1 MESGG
6 IDARLLSAAYFGR
19 GNDGTKRRWGSM
31 PDALKVSVL
40 VPVYNE
46 RFLVAASLR
55 RVLAVRDP
63 SISELEVI
71 VVDDGSTDGTREV
84 LRGLAR
90 EHPAIRYIE
99 HERNLGKGAA
109 LRTAIAHA
117 TGDVCVPH
125 DADLEYHPG
134 DLPRLVQPF
143 LTEQADAVF
152 GSRFLTGEYR
162 RVLLFYHSLGNRL
175 LTTLVNMVTNLNLSD
190 METCYKMVRTQ
201 LLRSIPLRYNDFRIE
216 PELTIKLAKRGA
228 AIFEAPIRYAGR
240 TYDEGKKIGWRDGV
254 LAFAAIV
261 RGALID
267 DLYVNDPYGAHILHS
282 LSRARKFSRW
292 MSDVIRP
299 WVGRAVLEVGA
310 GIGNLTVHL
319 VPRDRYLATDINTDY
334 LAYLANFA
342 FGRPYLEVA
351 ILPAED
357 AAGFA
362 ALAGGFDTVVCLNV
376 LEHLDEPVAVLRN
389 FHAALARGGRAIVLV
404 PQGPSR
410 FNSLDR
416 ALGHRL
422 RYTRER
428 LRAVV
433 EAAGFEVEA
442 LVDFNRAA
450 VFGWR
455 LNGLLRRTRLSR
467 GQLKLYDS
475 FVWLVRRLDRL
486 LPWRGLS
493 IIAICRKP

>member
-1 MESGG
+1 MPES
-6 IDARLLSAAYFGR
+6 
-19 GNDGTKRRWGSM
+19 
-31 PDALKVSVL
+31 LKVSVL

-55 RVLAVRDP
+55 RVLAVKDP
-63 SISELEVI
+63 AIRELEII

-84 LRGLAR
+84 LRALAR
-90 EHPAIRYIE
+90 EHPRIRYIE
-99 HERNLGKGAA
+99 HERNQGKGAA
-109 LRTAIAHA
+109 LRTALAHA

-143 LTEQADAVF
+143 LHEHADAVF
-152 GSRFLTGEYR
+152 GSRFLTGDYR

-190 METCYKMVRTQ
+190 METCYKVVRTK

-228 AIFEAPIRYAGR
+228 AIFETPIRYAGR
-240 TYDEGKKIGWRDGV
+240 TYAEGKKIGWRDGMRA
-254 LAFAAIV
+254 LLAIV

-267 DLYVNDPYGAHILHS
+267 DLYVTDPYGAHILHS

-299 WVGRAVLEVGA
+299 WVGRAVLEIGA

-319 VPRDRYLATDINTDY
+319 VPRDRYLATDINPDY
-334 LAYLANFA
+334 LAYLQNFA
-342 FGRPYLEVA
+342 FGKPYLEVGELA
-351 ILPAED
+351 AE
-357 AAGFA
+357 ATARFEP
-362 ALAGGFDTVVCLNV
+362 LAGQFDTVVCLNV
-376 LEHLDEPVAVLRN
+376 LEHLDEPVPVLQN
-389 FHAALARGGRAIVLV
+389 FRGVLAPGGRAIVLV
-404 PQGPSR
+404 PQGPGR
-410 FNSLDR
+410 YNALDR

-428 LRAVV
+428 LRQVV
-433 EAAGFEVEA
+433 TEAGFEMEA
-442 LVDFNRAA
+442 LIDFNRAA
-450 VFGWR
+450 VVGWR
-455 LNGLLRRTRLSR
+455 LNGLLGRKHFSRT
-467 GQLKLYDS
+467 QLKIYDS
-475 FVWLVRRLDRL
+475 LVWLVRIIDGL

-493 IIAICRKP
+493 LIAVCRKPD

>member
-1 MESGG
+1 MAEG
-6 IDARLLSAAYFGR
+6 
-19 GNDGTKRRWGSM
+19 
-31 PDALKVSVL
+31 LKVSVL

-46 RFLVAASLR
+46 RFLAAASIR
-55 RVLAVRDP
+55 RVLAVRDR
-63 SISELEVI
+63 SIREIEVI

-90 EHPAIRYIE
+90 EQPAIRYIE

-117 TGDVCVPH
+117 TGDVCVAH
-125 DADLEYHPG
+125 DADLEYLPG

-143 LTEQADAVF
+143 LEEQADAVF

-175 LTTLVNMVTNLNLSD
+175 LTTLVNLVTNLNLSD
-190 METCYKMVRTQ
+190 METCYKMVRTK

-216 PELTIKLAKRGA
+216 PELTIKLAKRRA
-228 AIFEAPIRYAGR
+228 AIFETPIRYAGR
-240 TYDEGKKIGWRDGV
+240 TYAEGKKISWRDGV
-254 LAFAAIV
+254 LALTAIV

-267 DLYVNDPYGAHILHS
+267 DLYINDPYGAHILHS
-282 LSRARKFSRW
+282 LSRAQRFSRW

-299 WVGRAVLEVGA
+299 WVGRSVLEIGA

-319 VPRDRYLATDINTDY
+319 VPRDRYRATDINPDY
-334 LAYLANFA
+334 LDYLANFA
-342 FGRPYLEVA
+342 LGKPYFEVGALE
-351 ILPAED
+351 AEE
-357 AAGFA
+357 AEGFA
-362 ALAGGFDTVVCLNV
+362 PLAGQFDTVLCLNV
-376 LEHLDEPVAVLRN
+376 LEHLDEPVPVLRN
-389 FHAALARGGRAIVLV
+389 FRTALTPGGRAIVLV

-428 LRAVV
+428 LRAVA
-433 EAAGFEVEA
+433 EEAGFEVEA
-442 LVDFNRAA
+442 LIDFNRAA
-450 VFGWR
+450 VTGWR
-455 LNGLLRRTRLSR
+455 LSGLMRRTSFSR
-467 GQLKLYDS
+467 VQLKLYDS
-475 FVWLVRRLDRL
+475 SVGLVRRVDRF

-493 IIAICRKP
+493 LIAICRKP

>member
-1 MESGG
+1 MAEG
-6 IDARLLSAAYFGR
+6 
-19 GNDGTKRRWGSM
+19 
-31 PDALKVSVL
+31 LKVSVL

-46 RFLVAASLR
+46 RFLVAPSIR

-63 SISELEVI
+63 SIREIEVI

-84 LRGLAR
+84 LRALAR

-99 HERNLGKGAA
+99 HERNQGKGAA

-117 TGDVCVPH
+117 TGDVCVAH
-125 DADLEYHPG
+125 DADLEYLPG

-143 LTEQADAVF
+143 LHEQADAVF

-175 LTTLVNMVTNLNLSD
+175 LTTLVNLVTNLNLSD
-190 METCYKMVRTQ
+190 METCYKMVRTK

-228 AIFEAPIRYAGR
+228 AIFETPIRYAGR
-240 TYDEGKKIGWRDGV
+240 TYAEGKKIGWRDGV
-254 LAFAAIV
+254 LALLAIV

-267 DLYVNDPYGAHILHS
+267 DLYVRDPYGAHILHS
-282 LSRARKFSRW
+282 LSRARSFSRW

-299 WVGRAVLEVGA
+299 WVGRAVLEIGA

-319 VPRDRYLATDINTDY
+319 VPRDRYLATDINPDY
-334 LAYLANFA
+334 LDYLANFA
-342 FGRPYLEVA
+342 LAKPYLEVGT
-351 ILPAED
+351 LEAESAD
-357 AAGFA
+357 GFTR
-362 ALAGGFDTVVCLNV
+362 LAGGFDTVVCLNV
-376 LEHLDEPVAVLRN
+376 LEHLDEPVDVLRN
-389 FHAALARGGRAIVLV
+389 FGTALMPGGRAIVLV
-404 PQGPSR
+404 PQGPGR
-410 FNSLDR
+410 YNSLDR

-428 LRAVV
+428 LRSVV
-433 EAAGFEVEA
+433 EQAGFEVEA
-442 LVDFNRAA
+442 LLDFNRAA

-455 LNGLLRRTRLSR
+455 LSGLMRRTNFSR
-467 GQLKLYDS
+467 VQLKLYDS
-475 FVWLVRRLDRL
+475 SVWLVRRLDRF

-493 IIAICRKP
+493 LIAVCRKP